1 MVSRN
6 KKHKDP
12 HAGREAQNYDN
23 PIQSREFILAHL
35 KERGRRQHTK
45 HCVPSLIKQALK
57 VLKRLGAV

>member
-45 HCVPSLIKQALK
+45 LCVPNLIRQVQKASR
-57 VLKRLGAV
+57 RLGVV